1 MALYSQTYET
11 PWSYEEEAVRAV
23 PPLAAQGVIES
34 YTFPSSADVNVQSSW
49 SIIVHNIGTDGRFA
63 AGIVNSAGNPGN
75 MTIIWQGVETVIL
88 PGDYFRIYSVNP
100 EPYCVRL
107 NETGGVKFAVAGSY
121 NIKLWAMHEGAP
133 DEWFYDDERVL
144 TVNVAGVT
152 PPEWPITI
160 PIHVFDNVKL
170 KAEWWEIAKEDSN
183 TIINIDTALLLGGK
197 LEYRVQYTQG
207 LPIAEI
213 ANIDFD
219 GTNIVSE
226 RLSKGEIKSGTID
239 LTGLIGRD
247 ATITI
252 RFDSSPGIWS
262 EILFDV
268 WLTLG
273 FSEEPPIPPGPPPFD
288 WWEWL
293 RDNAWWIS
301 LAVLGTGLIIMYRP
315 SPPVVI
321 YQPPGKRDE

>member
-1 MALYSQTYET
+1 MALYSQTYDT

-49 SIIVHNIGTDGRFA
+49 SIIAHNIGTEGRFA

-75 MTIIWQGVETVIL
+75 MTIIWQSEETVIP

-121 NIKLWAMHEGAP
+121 TIRIWAMHEGAP

-152 PPEWPITI
+152 PPEWPHTI
-160 PIHVFDNVKL
+160 PVHVFDSFKL
-170 KAEWWEIAKEDSN
+170 KAESWQIWVKDSR
-183 TIINIDTALLLGGK
+183 TIIDIDTSLLLGGK
-197 LEYRVQYTQG
+197 LDYTVKYNQG
-207 LPIAEI
+207 SPLAETAYIAFNDI
-213 ANIDFD
+213 
-219 GTNIVSE
+219 NIVTES
-226 RLSKGEIKSGTID
+226 LAKGETKSGTID
-239 LTGLIGRD
+239 LTGLIGSE
-247 ATITI
+247 AKISI
-252 RFDSSPGIWS
+252 SLESMIGFWS
-262 EILFDV
+262 EISFDI

-273 FSEEPPIPPGPPPFD
+273 FSEEPPVPPGPAPFD
-288 WWEWL
+288 WMEWL